1 MYNRVR
7 EIFPLIYIKEADDM
21 INITARGFELKQGA
35 KDGIESELKRIEKM
49 LPEAASFD
57 VTLAKKK
64 DGYKCDITVINV
76 GSFIRGEARADRIE
90 PVIDLAVDDLK
101 RKIRKLKTY
110 LVDKKRKGG
119 IDEIAEAVAEL
130 DGDDDVTMDEFD
142 RFDTSSVEI
151 RRTKTVSPNMMTDD
165 EAIVQM
171 EMLGHSFFVYLGLD
185 GETKIIYKRAK
196 GYGLLICE

>member
-1 MYNRVR
+1 
-7 EIFPLIYIKEADDM
+7 M

-35 KDGIESELKRIEKM
+35 KDGIDKELKRIEKM
-49 LPEAASFD
+49 LPDSASFE
-57 VTLAKKK
+57 VTLSKNK

-76 GSFIRGEARADRIE
+76 GSFIRGEAQADRIE
-90 PVIDLAVDDLK
+90 PVVDMAVDDLK

-119 IDEIAEAVAEL
+119 IDEIANAFEPLEEDISMENFEQYDA
-130 DGDDDVTMDEFD
+130 
-142 RFDTSSVEI
+142 SSIEI
-151 RRTKTVSPNMMTDD
+151 KRRKTISPQMMTDD

-171 EMLGHSFFVYLGLD
+171 EMLGHSFFVYLGID
-185 GETKIIYKRAK
+185 GETKIVYQRGN